1 MRRFMLPFFVLTA
14 LALAGCGEDKGTPT
28 GAGSSA
34 PPASAA
40 APQAKGDDKTAC
52 ATAKSARQA
61 VLNDLLL
68 ASMTIADKDS
78 TAAEIT
84 EAAATLKTS
93 FTKLGDA
100 MSKAADEAATD
111 KLKEALRAYANG
123 TKTVVANV
131 QAAGSDKSKLDSAT
145 EVAAM
150 DTAEKTVLQLC
161 P

>member
-14 LALAGCGEDKGTPT
+14 LVLGGCGDKGTPT
-28 GAGSSA
+28 AGASTAPSRQSS
-34 PPASAA
+34 
-40 APQAKGDDKTAC
+40 PQAKGDDKTAC
-52 ATAKSARQA
+52 ATAKSARTA

-68 ASMTIADKDS
+68 ASMTISDKDS
-78 TAAEIT
+78 SAAEIA
-84 EAAATLKTS
+84 EAAQTLKAS
-93 FTKLGDA
+93 FTKLGDEL
-100 MSKAADEAATD
+100 SKAADQAATD

-123 TKTVVANV
+123 AKTVVANV
-131 QAAGSDKSKLDSAT
+131 QAAGADKSKLESST